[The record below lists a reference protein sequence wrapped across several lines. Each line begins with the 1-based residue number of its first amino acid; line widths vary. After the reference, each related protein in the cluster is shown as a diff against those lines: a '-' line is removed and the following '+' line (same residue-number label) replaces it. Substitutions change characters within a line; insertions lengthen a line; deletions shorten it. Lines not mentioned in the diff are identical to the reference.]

1 MFVIFVLYIDS
12 IYLLHTYNICI
23 YTVYILIMF
32 TLPVKLLGCKLLC
45 LGLGGLFTRMIA
57 FPPFVELRWEG
68 AEFSEV
74 KGFQPGNW
82 YDNRKNQPFESM
94 YTLED

>member
-1 MFVIFVLYIDS
+1 MQNDCNRRGFALLFSKVMLVIFVLYIDS

-57 FPPFVELRWEG
+57 FPPFVELR
-68 AEFSEV
+68 
-74 KGFQPGNW
+74 
-82 YDNRKNQPFESM
+82 
-94 YTLED
+94 